1 VGRLKLQRKTNSE
14 NEQQNTFNSS
24 LIEQTANSGS
34 GQALDP
40 ELRATLEPQFGH
52 SFADV
57 RVFSDAQA
65 DRMARDVDARAF
77 TVGQNVFF
85 RDALYDPESAQGMHL
100 LAHELTHTIQQQGAR
115 LGENLEVDASDS
127 NWETEAQAAGHTV
140 LGMPSASPISISHTA
155 NAQVSRWPWDDE
167 TPEKKPG
174 MLDSIGDLASSAAQA
189 VGGGAVA
196 AYDGYQKATN
206 FKALQKGD
214 PKLADESKGQ
224 LGEGF
229 IRGGINGEIDA
240 VEKLSAANNQKMV
253 DDSKGHWY
261 EGLAQGAAWMNNT
274 SAQVTGGVLKG
285 VGDIGF
291 GLANGIAHPIDAAGG
306 LLGITEHDLPMVGS
320 MLKAGH
326 GLADLGLDAA
336 GVHYEGQ
343 GQYGKNF
350 GELGNHLFNPLQQIE
365 DDQKFNT
372 NLVQGIVDPDHKGLQ
387 GLKDKPVETVTRAL
401 TNIAPIVLGGAEAA
415 GAGEAAGG
423 VRPPGIVEP
432 APPTLRSPFLPEG
445 VPAPKPFNPVIP
457 EVTPGIVDPLAPTLR
472 SPALPP
478 DIIPGPATLPSPGVT
493 PPPTIRQ
500 PVPTQPG
507 LGPIELAPDTIPN
520 PNTLPGVGPK
530 TIPGVAPEAPRLPEL
545 APDTVRVPEFA
556 PDTIPDPK
564 TIPGVG
570 PERLGTKPSPISELD
585 PAFDSIRNE
594 PSSDGGRGNLG
605 PKTADGDALKAK
617 PDSNAPV
624 SDLDSP
630 ISPRKPPPTP
640 TVEELLDGLLK
651 DTREPQVHNPILG
664 TEPTIEELLRG
675 LRGSK

>member
-1 VGRLKLQRKTNSE
+1 VERLKLQRKTNSDH
-14 NEQQNTFNSS
+14 EQNNTFNSS
-24 LIEQTANSGS
+24 LIEPVSDSAS
-34 GQALDP
+34 GQTLDP
-40 ELRATLEPQFGH
+40 TLRATLEPQFGH

-65 DRMARDVDARAF
+65 DRMARDVNARAF
-77 TVGQNVFF
+77 TVGQDMFF
-85 RDALYDPESAQGMHL
+85 RDGEYNPESAQGRHL
-100 LAHELTHTIQQQGAR
+100 LAHELTHTIQQQGAH
-115 LGENLEVDASDS
+115 LGENFEIAASDS
-127 NWETEAQAAGHTV
+127 KWESEAQIAGQAV
-140 LGMPSASPISISHTA
+140 LGVPSVSPISISQSTA
-155 NAQVSRWPWDDE
+155 AQVSRWPWDDE
-167 TPEKKPG
+167 KPEKKPG
-174 MLDSIGDLASSAAQA
+174 LLDSIGDVASSAAQA
-189 VGGGAVA
+189 VGGAAVSV
-196 AYDGYQKATN
+196 YDGYQKATD

-224 LGEGF
+224 WGEGF
-229 IRGGINGEIDA
+229 IRGGINGEINA
-240 VEKLSAANNQKMV
+240 LEKGAAAGNQKMV
-253 DDSKGHWY
+253 DESKGHWY
-261 EGLAQGAAWMNNT
+261 EGLAQSAAWMNNT

-291 GLANGIAHPIDAAGG
+291 GLVNGIAHPIDAAGG
-306 LLGITEHDLPMVGS
+306 LLGIAEHNLPMVGS
-320 MLKAGH
+320 VLKAGH

-343 GQYGKNF
+343 GQYGSNF
-350 GELGNHLFNPLQQIE
+350 GELGNHLFNPLQQME

-372 NLVQGIVDPDHKGLQ
+372 NLVQGIVDPDRKGLQ

-415 GAGEAAGG
+415 GAGESAGT
-423 VRPPGIVEP
+423 VRPTVVEP

-445 VPAPKPFNPVIP
+445 VPAPKPFNPAIP
-457 EVTPGIVDPLAPTLR
+457 DVTPGVVDPLAPTVR

-478 DIIPGPATLPSPGVT
+478 EIVPGPATQPSPGVT
-493 PPPTIRQ
+493 PPATIRQ
-500 PVPTQPG
+500 PTPTQPG
-507 LGPIELAPDTIPN
+507 LGPIDLPPDTIPN
-520 PNTLPGVGPK
+520 PKTLPGVGPK

-545 APDTVRVPEFA
+545 APDTVRVPDLA

-564 TIPGVG
+564 TIPGIG
-570 PERLGTKPSPISELD
+570 PEGLGTKPSPISELD

-594 PSSDGGRGNLG
+594 PSPGGGRGNLG
-605 PKTADGDALKAK
+605 PRTADSKILKAK

-630 ISPRKPPPTP
+630 ITPRQPPPTP
-640 TVEELLDGLLK
+640 TVEELLDGLGDARK
-651 DTREPQVHNPILG
+651 PQVHNPVLE